1 MEKNKYP
8 ESTYAILAYKEF
20 EDTFNYDHAVDW
32 AIDMLQYGYE
42 SEHLL
47 MLAGIVKPT
56 DRFECMYY
64 LEAAIEELGLKAASG
79 EVAVI
84 ASVWPSLKKLSVGED
99 IIYHLDVIKNVYHY
113 TVSYDVLF
121 GIYKY
126 YWEWHDIEE
135 LCFQCELNID
145 EERNKIKDFLM
156 IESKEFVEK
165 YRAEIES
172 LLPQ

>member
-1 MEKNKYP
+1 MEKKQYP
-8 ESTYAILAYKEF
+8 ESIYAILAYKEF

-47 MLAGIVKPT
+47 MLSGIVKPT

-84 ASVWPSLKKLSVGED
+84 AYVWTSLVEIVNCKDVHLNLD
-99 IIYHLDVIKNVYHY
+99 IIFRVANYDNILYDFSLLYWAWSELREMGAQYYINLDIK
-113 TVSYDVLF
+113 
-121 GIYKY
+121 
-126 YWEWHDIEE
+126 IEDME
-135 LCFQCELNID
+135 GLTITTA
-145 EERNKIKDFLM
+145 
-156 IESKEFVEK
+156 KEFVEK
-165 YRAEIES
+165 YRAEIEA